1 MTSSQWPVYQ
11 VFERPA
17 PGRPM
22 RAAGSV
28 HAVDAEMALQNAW
41 AVYGRR
47 PTAVALWAVPREL
60 VLMKSRDE
68 LSDSGYATLSHSDG
82 RGQGEGSSSRSE
94 QTYCVFRRSPAK
106 ITYDEATPV
115 VAATA
120 DEALAL
126 AVEQLNGE
134 DWQACW
140 VFPAS
145 VIISSE
151 SARGECTF
159 APQPHKWFRDH
170 KSFPT
175 GALLRDAREHA
186 EETDDA

>member
-1 MTSSQWPVYQ
+1 MTDTQWPVYQ

-17 PGRPM
+17 IGRPM

-47 PTAVALWAVPREL
+47 PTAVALWVVPRSL
-60 VLMKSRDE
+60 VRMTTREE
-68 LSDSGYATLSHSDG
+68 LSGAGLGTLSHSDG
-82 RGQGEGSSSRSE
+82 RGQGEGPSE
-94 QTYCVFRRSPAK
+94 QTYCVFRRSAAK
-106 ITYDEATPV
+106 IIYEEANAI

-120 DEALAL
+120 EQALAQ
-126 AVEQLNGE
+126 AVAQFNGE

-140 VFPAS
+140 VFPAAA
-145 VIISSE
+145 ITSSE
-151 SARGECTF
+151 STRGECSF
-159 APQPHKWFRDH
+159 GPQQYKWFRDH
-170 KSFPT
+170 KSFPV

>member
-1 MTSSQWPVYQ
+1 MTDTQWPVYQ

-17 PGRPM
+17 IGRPM

-28 HAVDAEMALQNAW
+28 HAADAEMALQNAW

-47 PTAVALWAVPREL
+47 PTAVALWVVPRSI
-60 VLMKSRDE
+60 VLMRSREE
-68 LSDSGYATLSHSDG
+68 LSRGGLETLSHSDG
-82 RGQGEGSSSRSE
+82 RGQGERSSE
-94 QTYCVFRRSPAK
+94 QTYCVFRRSTAK
-106 ITYDEATPV
+106 IIYEEADAI

-120 DEALAL
+120 EQALDR
-126 AVEQLNGE
+126 AVAQFNGE

-140 VFPAS
+140 VFPVAA
-145 VIISSE
+145 VTSSE
-151 SARGECTF
+151 STREECSF
-159 APQPHKWFRDH
+159 AQQYKWFRDH
-170 KSFPT
+170 KSFPV